1 MGRPV
6 TAKARSR
13 VVPDDEFVP
22 NTDKVFS
29 VARSFVQKWGD
40 RWTAEQRAEI
50 RAALDKHDAPGS

>member
-1 MGRPV
+1 M
-6 TAKARSR
+6 
-13 VVPDDEFVP
+13 VPDDEFVP